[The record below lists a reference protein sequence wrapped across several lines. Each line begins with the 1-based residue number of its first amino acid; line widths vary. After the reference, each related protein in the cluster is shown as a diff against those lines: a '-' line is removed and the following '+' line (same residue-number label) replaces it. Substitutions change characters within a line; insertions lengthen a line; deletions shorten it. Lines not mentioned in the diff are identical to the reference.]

1 MVVVTHAF
9 NPSVQEAEIRISLC
23 KLEASLV
30 YRAGSRIARV
40 TIEILFQNNKKV

>member
-1 MVVVTHAF
+1 V
-9 NPSVQEAEIRISLC
+9 EL
-23 KLEASLV
+23 LEFQVSLV